1 MKKSFSSVNN
11 DHKDG
16 SRRLYRSAV
25 EAARRLED
33 HMQNVSSL
41 EDLLNSDITT
51 IRIRLKDYCE
61 RLMFT
66 DPAEYGR
73 KAEEL
78 MWRKVYYDFIQS
90 FKQQK
95 KKTQGPDADY
105 SLQIHLL
112 SGIGNY
118 HHLLLR
124 LQTEFHL
131 NLEGKIEIPFIWHQ
145 QGIKKDRWKKYQQ
158 STELEENIN
167 EWVHHACHRFL
178 VYLGDLARYMSD
190 MGQNNSV
197 HTAKRYYYQALCF
210 DPTLGMPHNQLGT
223 LAGMANCG
231 LDATYHY
238 MRCILCTH
246 SFDGAEGN
254 LQRVFDKN
262 NQMYKE
268 IITKDQNNESSF
280 KVKRFLCTFLVLC
293 EQFFLFHNDETSAL
307 CHDALLDLDKCLEY
321 LYANEKGLVDSNHA
335 DGTNTV
341 VFDDVI
347 FKMTVMCIMCVARLQ
362 QKNKSAISASVAFT
376 LALFSSIVSHGVKRI
391 QESFFSEDAQNSLEE
406 CDLKNGEQNLVD
418 TTPTTSP
425 QPPLIHCSTISSGDN
440 HDISKKY
447 KEKLSR
453 KNNKSVTCLR
463 MLRRRR
469 KMSGTSQEDSE
480 FSEDSDDDK
489 VSPSDHITSDIS
501 ETGSVSSESLAE
513 LEATEDDLV
522 VNGISTSSGDLSTLN
537 GELTFSNS
545 GDILSSSGE
554 LKPNHIIKNWKK
566 KPNGKLNNN
575 CKNELNNGIDSII
588 MHNKVNSSNKI
599 KSSKQ
604 DLKQNISTIT
614 LLPLKTLNILSK
626 EGLLPCLKIIFD
638 WMQTHTEI
646 VSACEESSKFLW
658 CQVVDLLNFLL
669 KIEENILSANE
680 LDISS
685 LLQFSRNC
693 SDWEQKYPLPED
705 IELQNLPLLENI
717 HNKLNFDKKKS
728 LSLTQQTFLR
738 LQCLLNFGSVLCKC
752 CNKVITFNSE
762 NKLYAIIPSTNGTIN
777 SNETETSIKK
787 EVDNKELENQRKQ
800 MMRSMAHLWLKAE
813 VNDLEVLVEGS
824 STPQLSPYLVPDT
837 GSLCSQLTLLKQLVA
852 TKRFILVIP
861 TVVIENLDQIKRESP
876 SAREA
881 IRWLESELRRG
892 SRYMRAQ
899 KQQERLSLT
908 LVKYPKKKD
917 KEAWDFFKIL
927 ECCHYLNQQGSNSN
941 SDVPLVTLITGSSNM
956 LPSNASTLALSVGVN
971 MENME
976 EFVSKWRNS
985 SKSQG

>member
-1 MKKSFSSVNN
+1 MKKAFSSVNS

-16 SRRLYRSAV
+16 SRRLYRGAV
-25 EAARRLED
+25 DAARRLED
-33 HMQNVSSL
+33 HMRNVSSL
-41 EDLLNSDITT
+41 KDLLNSDVTT

-66 DPAEYGR
+66 DPVEYGR

-78 MWRKVYYDFIQS
+78 MWRKVYYDVIQS

-95 KKTQGPDADY
+95 KKTQGSDADY
-105 SLQIHLL
+105 GLQIHLL

-145 QGIKKDRWKKYQQ
+145 QGIKKDHWKKYQH
-158 STELEENIN
+158 STELEENVN
-167 EWVHHACHRFL
+167 EWVHQACHRFL
-178 VYLGDLARYMSD
+178 VCLGDLARYMSE
-190 MGQNNSV
+190 MGQNSSG
-197 HTAKRYYYQALCF
+197 HTAKRYYYQALSF
-210 DPTLGMPHNQLGT
+210 DPTMGMPHNQLGT
-223 LAGMANCG
+223 LAGMVNCG

-238 MRCILCTH
+238 MRCMLCTH
-246 SFDGAEGN
+246 PFDGAEGN
-254 LQRVFDKN
+254 LQRVFEKN
-262 NQMYKE
+262 NQTYKE
-268 IITKDQNNESSF
+268 ILTKDQNNESSF

-293 EQFFLFHNDETSAL
+293 EQFFLFHNDVAPTL
-307 CHDALLDLDKCLEY
+307 CQDALLDLDKCLGF
-321 LYANEKGLVDSNHA
+321 LNTNEKRVVD
-335 DGTNTV
+335 TNQSDNNIIIL
-341 VFDDVI
+341 DDAI
-347 FKMTVMCIMCVARLQ
+347 FKITVMCLMCMARLQ
-362 QKNKSAISASVAFT
+362 QKNNSAISASAAFT
-376 LALFSSIVSHGVKRI
+376 LALFSNIISHGVKRL
-391 QESFFSEDAQNSLEE
+391 QESIFSEDIQNNLEE
-406 CDLKNGEQNLVD
+406 CEIKIGEQNCIGD
-418 TTPTTSP
+418 ATPITSP
-425 QPPLIHCSTISSGDN
+425 QPPLIHCNTITSGDN
-440 HDISKKY
+440 LDVPKKY
-447 KEKLSR
+447 KEKVSK
-453 KNNKSVTCLR
+453 KNNKSVSCLR

-480 FSEDSDDDK
+480 FSEDSDEDK
-489 VSPSDHITSDIS
+489 VLPTDHITSDIS

-513 LEATEDDLV
+513 LEVTEDDLV
-522 VNGISTSSGDLSTLN
+522 VNGISTSSGDLSTVN
-537 GELTFSNS
+537 GELTFSSS

-554 LKPNHIIKNWKK
+554 LKSNHIIKNWKK
-566 KPNGKLNNN
+566 KPNGKLNNCRN
-575 CKNELNNGIDSII
+575 NMNNGIDSTVL
-588 MHNKVNSSNKI
+588 HNKVNSSNKI

-604 DLKQNISTIT
+604 DLKKNISIIT
-614 LLPLKTLNILSK
+614 LLPLKTLNILNK
-626 EGLLPCLKIIFD
+626 DGLLPCIKIIFD

-646 VSACEESSKFLW
+646 LSACEESSKFLW
-658 CQVVDLLNFLL
+658 CQIVDLLNFLL

-680 LDISS
+680 ADIGDI
-685 LLQFSRNC
+685 LQFARKCN
-693 SDWEQKYPLPED
+693 DWEQKYPLPED
-705 IELQNLPLLENI
+705 IELQNLPLLEKI

-728 LSLTQQTFLR
+728 LSLNQQSFLR

-752 CNKVITFNSE
+752 CNKIINFDLDS
-762 NKLYAIIPSTNGTIN
+762 KLYKIISSTNGTIN
-777 SNETETSIKK
+777 TNEMDITNKK

-899 KQQERLSLT
+899 KQQERLNLT

-956 LPSNASTLALSVGVN
+956 LPLNASTLALSVGVN
-971 MENME
+971 MENTE